1 MRVSEFWKAV
11 TDEFGDRYG
20 RAVTRDLVLGE
31 FDRTA
36 VDAIA
41 DGEDPGRVWVAL
53 CSATDVPK
61 SRWHGVGRLP
71 PR

>member
-20 RAVTRDLVLGE
+20 RSVTRDLVLGE

-36 VDAIA
+36 VDAI
-41 DGEDPGRVWVAL
+41 DGGEDPGRVWVAL
-53 CSATDVPK
+53 CAATDVPK